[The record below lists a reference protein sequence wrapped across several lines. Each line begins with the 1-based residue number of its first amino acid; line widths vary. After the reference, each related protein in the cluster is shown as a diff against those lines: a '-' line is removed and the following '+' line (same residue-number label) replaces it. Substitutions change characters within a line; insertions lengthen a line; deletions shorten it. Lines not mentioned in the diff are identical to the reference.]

1 VKVLPKGSTA
11 IDFAYS
17 IHTDVGHQ
25 CVGARVNGRMVPLRT
40 RLKNGDIIE
49 IIRNATHKPSR
60 DWLNFAVTSRARN
73 KIKHLIQAEE
83 KERAV
88 ELGKR
93 VFDKEARRF
102 GLNGTKLVEG
112 EAILKIL
119 AEFAAAKPEDL
130 LAQIGYGK
138 VSPRLVLDKIVPQGE
153 LKEQAPEHPVV
164 SAVKRVLRTGSEP
177 DRIKVR
183 GADDVMVF
191 RAKCCN
197 PIRGESIV
205 GYITRGK
212 GVSVHAAKCPN
223 VVNLMYDPERR
234 IDVEW
239 DKGSDIAP
247 YTVRLTIEV
256 EDRKGMLAELSR
268 RISDI
273 NTNIT
278 NVEARTG
285 DQRGRI
291 EVTVEIKDM
300 KHLEQVIKS
309 VRGVDGVLNVVRSAP
324 IPERR

>member
-1 VKVLPKGSTA
+1 
-11 IDFAYS
+11 
-17 IHTDVGHQ
+17 
-25 CVGARVNGRMVPLRT
+25 
-40 RLKNGDIIE
+40 
-49 IIRNATHKPSR
+49 
-60 DWLNFAVTSRARN
+60 
-73 KIKHLIQAEE
+73 
-83 KERAV
+83 
-88 ELGKR
+88 
-93 VFDKEARRF
+93 
-102 GLNGTKLVEG
+102 
-112 EAILKIL
+112 
-119 AEFAAAKPEDL
+119 
-130 LAQIGYGK
+130 
-138 VSPRLVLDKIVPQGE
+138 VPQGE

-197 PIRGESIV
+197 PIRGEQIV

-212 GVSVHAAKCPN
+212 GVSVHAAKCTN

-239 DKGSDIAP
+239 DKGADIAP

-256 EDRKGMLAELSR
+256 EDRKGMLAELSQ

-278 NVEARTG
+278 NMEARTG
-285 DQRGRI
+285 DQRARI
-291 EVTVEIKDM
+291 DVTVEIKDM

-309 VRGVDGVLNVVRSAP
+309 VRGIKGVLNVERSSP